1 VSAIG
6 LRGMRS
12 VIWTAVGIGARLAV
26 PSIALSAWPAGSSRE
41 ADVTG
46 RSRRVVRGARN
57 HPEPLMELLST
68 NPPGAGPSGA
78 MQFRAALA
86 DSSSLPPTRD
96 LVNGDRSASRLGG
109 WLREIVSHRDLFYFL
124 VWRDIKVRY
133 KQTLL
138 GALWAVIQP
147 VASMLILTLFFG
159 RLAAIKSNGVPYP
172 IFAYAALV
180 PWTYFSGAL
189 STSAMSMISNSNLLT
204 KIYFPRIAIPSA
216 PVLAALADF
225 GIASVLLLVLMPWYG
240 VPIGARL
247 LLWPLLM
254 LPLALLALALGI
266 LCACLNARYR
276 DMKHAL
282 PFLIQMLMFAT
293 PIIYPLDLIPQSYR
307 WVAAVNPLTG
317 LVEAF
322 RASVLI
328 AQPMRVELLLISMTE
343 TLVLLAFALFYLR
356 RTERVIADVV

>member
-1 VSAIG
+1 
-6 LRGMRS
+6 
-12 VIWTAVGIGARLAV
+12 
-26 PSIALSAWPAGSSRE
+26 
-41 ADVTG
+41 
-46 RSRRVVRGARN
+46 
-57 HPEPLMELLST
+57 MELSST
-68 NPPGAGPSGA
+68 SLDATPHDASPAVQLPSRVQQETTTSRLTPPP
-78 MQFRAALA
+78 
-86 DSSSLPPTRD
+86 RD
-96 LVNGDRSASRLGG
+96 LVQSEAESSPFGA
-109 WLREIVSHRDLFYFL
+109 WLREIVGHRDLFYFL

-159 RLAAIKSNGVPYP
+159 RLAGIQTDGVPYP

-189 STSAMSMISNSNLLT
+189 STSALSMISNSNLLT

-225 GIASVLLLVLMPWYG
+225 GIASVLLLLLMPWYG
-240 VPIGARL
+240 VPIGPRL
-247 LLWPLLM
+247 LLWPLLT

-282 PFLIQMLMFAT
+282 PFVIQMLMFAT
-293 PIIYPLDLIPQSYR
+293 PIIYPLALVPKSYR
-307 WVAAVNPLTG
+307 WIAALNPLTG

-328 AQPMRVELLLISMTE
+328 SRPMRLD
-343 TLVLLAFALFYLR
+343 LLAISISETMVLFGIALIYLR

>member
-1 VSAIG
+1 
-6 LRGMRS
+6 M
-12 VIWTAVGIGARLAV
+12 
-26 PSIALSAWPAGSSRE
+26 
-41 ADVTG
+41 D
-46 RSRRVVRGARN
+46 
-57 HPEPLMELLST
+57 LLST
-68 NPPGAGPSGA
+68 NTLDTQQSGA
-78 MQFRAALA
+78 SGAVQFRAATA
-86 DSSSLPPTRD
+86 DHGSVPPMRK
-96 LVNGDRSASRLGG
+96 LVGADRSGSPIAA

-159 RLAAIKSNGVPYP
+159 RLAGIKSNGVPYP

-225 GIASVLLLVLMPWYG
+225 GIASLLLLVLMPWYG
-240 VPIGARL
+240 VPFGARL
-247 LLWPLLM
+247 LLWPLLTF
-254 LPLALLALALGI
+254 PLVLLALALGI

-293 PIIYPLDLIPQSYR
+293 PIIYPLALIPQSYR

-317 LVEAF
+317 FVEAF

-328 AQPMRVELLLISMTE
+328 AQPLRLDLLSVSIAE
-343 TLVLLAFALFYLR
+343 TLILFVFALFYLR